1 MLLSSPKQMLSKPSA
16 EVIATTSH
24 SPKKVSTPS
33 SAPPPLPPPK
43 KMVSNTLS
51 KSTSPPRTKGDIMG
65 YSNDKSSEGD
75 SSDSEES
82 ITSKSDDDNGNVNL
96 EGEEF
101 ILPDTIEGI
110 QDRFN
115 ELYMGFV
122 RKGKHENRNELEFLL
137 DELLRQ
143 GTIDPTEYTQL
154 NTRVTEAEDLTIDEE
169 EKEGEEDEEEDNMT
183 NAALQYLIPHDKEEL
198 EDEGYKR

>member
-24 SPKKVSTPS
+24 SSKKVSTPS
-33 SAPPPLPPPK
+33 STPPPPPPPK
-43 KMVSNTLS
+43 KMFANILS
-51 KSTSPPRTKGDIMG
+51 KSTSPLRTKGDIMG
-65 YSNDKSSEGD
+65 YSNDKSSEDD

-82 ITSKSDDDNGNVNL
+82 ITSKSGDDNENVNL
-96 EGEEF
+96 DGAEF

-122 RKGKHENRNELEFLL
+122 GKGKHEDRNDLEFLL

-143 GTIDPTEYTQL
+143 GATTLP
-154 NTRVTEAEDLTIDEE
+154 NTRS
-169 EKEGEEDEEEDNMT
+169 
-183 NAALQYLIPHDKEEL
+183 
-198 EDEGYKR
+198 